1 MHQGRL
7 LLFAFLFFCFAT
19 LPLIAQQPAS
29 DPSPILSS
37 LEQTSHTSVS
47 DISRLRID
55 KWKADGGTKRN
66 AQSDSESISRN
77 MNAALPEL
85 IGKVR
90 TAPQDLNANFKLYR
104 NLNVLYEYF
113 SRFTESVGAFGN
125 RDDFEALARDLDGL
139 DSARRA
145 MADRMDSLTSS
156 VDARLAQY
164 QSQARAAQSAATAAP
179 AKKIVIDD
187 TEPEKKPA
195 KKKKSAPKPANPS
208 AAPATGTNSATP
220 PKS

>member
-7 LLFAFLFFCFAT
+7 LPSFALLLFCLAT
-19 LPLIAQQPAS
+19 LPAAAQAPVT
-29 DPSPILSS
+29 DPSSILSS
-37 LEQTSHTSVS
+37 LEQTAHTSVS

-66 AQSDSESISRN
+66 SQSDSDSIQRN
-77 MNAALPEL
+77 ISAALPEL

-125 RDDFEALARDLDGL
+125 RDDFDALSRDLDGL
-139 DSARRA
+139 DGARRA
-145 MADRMDSLTSS
+145 MADRMDALTSS
-156 VDARLAQY
+156 AEGQLAQY
-164 QSQARAAQSAATAAP
+164 KAQSRAAQSAAAAAP
-179 AKKIVIDD
+179 PKKVVIDD

-195 KKKKSAPKPANPS
+195 KKKKSAPKAANPS
-208 AAPATGTNSATP
+208 TAPGSATP
-220 PKS
+220 PKG